1 MEWIENIKTILEAIC
16 CFGVILT
23 AIVALP
29 VFKYKVGAEERK
41 LYLENAN
48 KVREVLG
55 YVFQSGRIDDSNLA
69 KLGVALQEA
78 SLYLN
83 KDIVE
88 FIDEIHKSLIR
99 LFVIQLKLDK
109 LEVGD
114 ERTKLCD
121 EMEKILN
128 SMDNYSKESIAIYRK
143 HIVHEPVD
151 KIINVVKRLKESFK
165 RGMNNE

>member
-1 MEWIENIKTILEAIC
+1 MLCYLGVVVAAI
-16 CFGVILT
+16 F
-23 AIVALP
+23 ALP

-55 YVFQSGRIDDSNLA
+55 FVYQTGRIDDTNLA

-88 FIDEIHKSLIR
+88 FIDNIHTSLTR

-114 ERTKLCD
+114 ERNKLCS
-121 EMEKILN
+121 EMETILVN
-128 SMDNYSKESIAIYRK
+128 IGNCANEAITIYRR
-143 HIVHEPVD
+143 HIVHEPID
-151 KIINVVKRLKESFK
+151 KFMDVVKRLKESCK
-165 RGMNNE
+165 RGHKVTNNE